1 MPTDVPVDKLP
12 SYLRDVPEDKLPAN
26 LQQPPQ
32 QEKPSIL
39 RSAYNFMGGAP
50 GIGATGASIAAAALA
65 PETGGLSLIVP
76 ALAAGGTA
84 GVIDALQGG
93 QNPLTTGVTTG
104 LMDVAGGA
112 IAKPLGW
119 AANKM
124 FDKFQFGK
132 YVGNVGKK
140 LGEVFDVPAMKTEGD
155 IYKYLRA
162 GEAEKA
168 LSDAFDGAQ
177 RMIFNKVPPDTE
189 IQGPLAQKL
198 NILFSNHMPEVKE
211 LMELKAQAA
220 TQNARPFAGPRIP
233 MRPGQMTQAQIGQR
247 IGTYQFYDAPLTVG
261 DAIEYAKLLGETAS
275 RSSKGARGHAV
286 RAANQE
292 ARNDIATALDGLAP
306 GIGDVYSSMNKKYA
320 QGQTVL
326 HAFKDKN
333 IFKTTTG
340 GGKLDRVELQRASNE
355 AFDKLKQMEVLDL
368 DRAIRGG
375 MPPGY
380 TGTKIGGH
388 VRAHVPFTRS
398 VGSPGTWLN
407 MTMENPLIPPG
418 QKTVS
423 PELLKK
429 ILGATGANI
438 GARLDQ

>member
-1 MPTDVPVDKLP
+1 MPTDVPENKLP
-12 SYLRDVPEDKLPAN
+12 SFLRDVPDDKLPPDLVKNAV
-26 LQQPPQ
+26 PPQ
-32 QEKPSIL
+32 QEKPGML
-39 RSAYNFMGGAP
+39 RSAYDFMGGAP

-65 PETGGLSLIVP
+65 PETGGLSLLVP

-84 GVIDALQGG
+84 GIIDAIQGG
-93 QNPLTTGVTTG
+93 QNPMTTGVATG
-104 LMDVAGGA
+104 LGDIAGGV

-140 LGEVFDVPAMKTEGD
+140 LGEVFEVPAMKTDGD

-177 RMIFNKVPPDTE
+177 RMIFNRVPPDTQ

-211 LMELKAQAA
+211 LMELKSQAA
-220 TQNARPFAGPRIP
+220 AQSAMPFAGPRIP
-233 MRPGQMTQAQIGQR
+233 MRPGQMTQQQIGR
-247 IGTYQFYDAPLTVG
+247 RVGSMGGGQFYDAPLTVG

-275 RSSKGARGHAV
+275 RSKRGASGHAV

-292 ARNDIATALDGLAP
+292 ARNSISMALDELAP
-306 GIGDVYSSMNKKYA
+306 NAGIGDIYSNMNKKYA

-326 HAFKDKN
+326 NAFKGRD

-355 AFDKLKQMEVLDL
+355 AFDKLKQLDLLDL
-368 DRAIRGG
+368 DKAIRAG

-398 VGSPGTWLN
+398 MGSPGTWLN

-423 PELLKK
+423 PE
-429 ILGATGANI
+429 
-438 GARLDQ
+438 